1 MKVRRVAQ
9 ALGDYGDAASRRVPA
24 LHAHGTSY
32 LFAGY
37 LDFVFA
43 DLSTKLMT
51 YPVLPYDDSRLNG
64 VLFSHLDTRASPRCE
79 KSTPLMKQKNS
90 VFAAEPLAPPASFD
104 TFCTLSR

>member
-1 MKVRRVAQ
+1 MTTRLRRPLINSPRVAVDQ
-9 ALGDYGDAASRRVPA
+9 GWPRHRENRGGAASRRVPA

-51 YPVLPYDDSRLNG
+51 YPVLPYDDSRLNVG
-64 VLFSHLDTRASPRCE
+64 AQGTMAMLWCQGSLRLVP
-79 KSTPLMKQKNS
+79 
-90 VFAAEPLAPPASFD
+90 
-104 TFCTLSR
+104 